1 MSGHWSQSMEITAKF
16 APLDEVK
23 FLGSNKY
30 AIMREIVRVEHSLAT
45 ARMGL
50 QEIVR

>member
-1 MSGHWSQSMEITAKF
+1 MEITAKF
-16 APLDEVK
+16 APLEVE

-30 AIMREIVRVEHSLAT
+30 AIMREIVSVEHSLAT